1 VKTKKGS
8 RKRVSKVQGAPVS
21 LTEEQQQQ
29 RDQCDLLLRDF
40 DKQVESL
47 KVEAARECKAAQDSI
62 TTTYK
67 LELMKMPKQ
76 VKEMS
81 WDDYCAQHNITGGL
95 PLSNAV
101 ASVLEDSVLES
112 VDSTVSNIKSAM
124 KNKRKEKENR
134 TPSMNKKKP
143 TRKGT
148 TGSKGAASLVT
159 PKNPPPRQ
167 AKTPM
172 ITPKF
177 DTGRVMRSVSRA
189 AKAGEVLV
197 SLSGSPVAPTVQMR
211 SKAAKEVLSQAQ
223 IPLGNGNVLNLPVEM
238 DGTDV
243 IENYEFGA
251 DQRAKLELL
260 HKNLGNMLKIKA
272 QVTEEEE
279 EG

>member
-1 VKTKKGS
+1 MGKTKKGS
-8 RKRVSKVQGAPVS
+8 RKRESKVQVAPVG
-21 LTEEQQQQ
+21 LTEDQQQQ

-95 PLSNAV
+95 SLSDAV

-112 VDSTVSNIKSAM
+112 VDSKVSNIKSAM

-134 TPSMNKKKP
+134 TPAANKKKS

-148 TGSKGAASLVT
+148 GSTSL
-159 PKNPPPRQ
+159 

-177 DTGRVMRSVSRA
+177 DTSRVMRSVSRA

-238 DGTDV
+238 DGTHV
-243 IENYEFGA
+243 IEDYEFGA

-260 HKNLGNMLKIKA
+260 HRNLGNMLKIKA
-272 QVTEEEE
+272 QVQEEEEE

>member
-1 VKTKKGS
+1 MVKTKKGGS
-8 RKRVSKVQGAPVS
+8 RKRVSKVLAPVG
-21 LTEEQQQQ
+21 LTEDQQQQ

-47 KVEAARECKAAQDSI
+47 RVEAGRECKAAQDSI

-81 WDDYCAQHNITGGL
+81 WDDYCAQHNITRGL
-95 PLSNAV
+95 PLSDAV

-124 KNKRKEKENR
+124 KKNKRKEKENR
-134 TPSMNKKKP
+134 TPSANNQRKP
-143 TRKGT
+143 ARKGT
-148 TGSKGAASLVT
+148 STKGASSMVT
-159 PKNPPPRQ
+159 PKHLPPRQ
-167 AKTPM
+167 AKTPQ

-177 DTGRVMRSVSRA
+177 DTSRVMRSVSRA

-197 SLSGSPVAPTVQMR
+197 SLSGSPVAPTVTHR
-211 SKAAKEVLSQAQ
+211 SKAGMEISSQAQ

-238 DGTDV
+238 EDGMED
-243 IENYEFGA
+243 YEFGA

-260 HKNLGNMLKIKA
+260 HKNLGQMLKIKA
-272 QVTEEEE
+272 QTMEEDE
-279 EG
+279 

>member
-47 KVEAARECKAAQDSI
+47 RVEAARECKAAQDSI

-134 TPSMNKKKP
+134 TPAAYNKKKP
-143 TRKGT
+143 MRKN
-148 TGSKGAASLVT
+148 TGSKGASSLVT
-159 PKNPPPRQ
+159 PKHLPPRQ

-177 DTGRVMRSVSRA
+177 DTSRVMRSVSRA

-197 SLSGSPVAPTVQMR
+197 SLSGSPVAPTVQHR
-211 SKAAKEVLSQAQ
+211 SKAGKEISSQAQ
-223 IPLGNGNVLNLPVEM
+223 IPLGNGNVLNLPVETEEPLEM
-238 DGTDV
+238 ED
-243 IENYEFGA
+243 YEFGA

-260 HKNLGNMLKIKA
+260 HKNLGHMLKIKA
-272 QVTEEEE
+272 QATEEDE
-279 EG
+279 

>member
-21 LTEEQQQQ
+21 LTEDQQQQ

-47 KVEAARECKAAQDSI
+47 RVEAARECKAAQDSI

-95 PLSNAV
+95 PLSDAV

-124 KNKRKEKENR
+124 KHKRKEKENR
-134 TPSMNKKKP
+134 TPAVNKKRP
-143 TRKGT
+143 TRKNTGT
-148 TGSKGAASLVT
+148 KGASSLVT
-159 PKNPPPRQ
+159 PKHLPPRQ

-177 DTGRVMRSVSRA
+177 DTSRVMRSVSRA
-189 AKAGEVLV
+189 AKAGEILV
-197 SLSGSPVAPTVQMR
+197 SLSGSPVAPTVQQR
-211 SKAAKEVLSQAQ
+211 SKAGKEISSQAQ
-223 IPLGNGNVLNLPVEM
+223 IPLGNGNVLNLPVE
-238 DGTDV
+238 TD
-243 IENYEFGA
+243 EPLGMEDYEFGE

-260 HKNLGNMLKIKA
+260 HKNLGHMLKIKA
-272 QVTEEEE
+272 QAAEED
-279 EG
+279 